1 MGLFRLYLA
10 LVVALGHY
18 RMITMTPNGEGDENF
33 MNYLMLGLDAGHA
46 VYLFY
51 IISGFL
57 ISYALEKKYN
67 LISGGTIEFYGNPPL
82 FKGR

>member
-1 MGLFRLYLA
+1 
-10 LVVALGHY
+10 
-18 RMITMTPNGEGDENF
+18 MITMTPNGEGDENF

-67 LISGGTIEFYGNPPL
+67 LISGGTIEFYKARFIRIYPL
-82 FKGR
+82 Y